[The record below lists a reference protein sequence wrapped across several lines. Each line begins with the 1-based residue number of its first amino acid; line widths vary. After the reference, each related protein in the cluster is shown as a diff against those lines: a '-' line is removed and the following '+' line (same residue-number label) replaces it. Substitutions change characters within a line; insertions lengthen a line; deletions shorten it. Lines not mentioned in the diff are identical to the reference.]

1 MKIKALKT
9 FVSGIYTAEKGE
21 TITVPEV
28 KAAKIVRY
36 GLAEL
41 VGDTSRAPK
50 SAQNSREKSA
60 GGETP
65 IPAKKTAK
73 SAKSGVKK

>member
-1 MKIKALKT
+1 MKIKALKP
-9 FVSGIYTAEKGE
+9 FVSGIYTAERGE
-21 TITVPEV
+21 TITVPEM
-28 KAAKIVRY
+28 KAAKLVRH
-36 GLAEL
+36 GMAEP

-50 SAQNSREKSA
+50 SAQSSREKSA

-65 IPAKKTAK
+65 IPAKKAAK